1 MPEPTTRAAA
11 AVLVALC
18 CAAFAGYLNS
28 AAVSPLLPAISADLG
43 ASVSLLGQVP
53 ALMLVLAAALGL
65 VIGPL
70 ADHFGHRRVLL
81 LGTLAIVGAG
91 LTTALANSFAILRV
105 IHLISSL
112 GLLPFAL

>member
-1 MPEPTTRAAA
+1 MPERTTRAGA

-28 AAVSPLLPAISADLG
+28 LALSPLLPAISADLG

-53 ALMLVLAAALGL
+53 ALMLVLAGALGL

-81 LGTLAIVGAG
+81 LGTLAIVGTGVAGAVVVPDSGAG
-91 LTTALANSFAILRV
+91 LSAEFTALS
-105 IHLISSL
+105 
-112 GLLPFAL
+112 